1 MKMFELKDVVS
12 LLRNEVKRV
21 GSQEAFAKKTGIH
34 RTEPNKVLNG
44 ARLPPRSIIDALGLA
59 PIYVFKTDR
68 RRVAGAAG
76 GSHVDR
82 CVFS

>member
-1 MKMFELKDVVS
+1 MKIFELKDVVS

-44 ARLPPRSIIDALGLA
+44 ARLPPRSIIDAL
-59 PIYVFKTDR
+59 
-68 RRVAGAAG
+68 
-76 GSHVDR
+76 
-82 CVFS
+82 